1 MTDYTPL
8 HNRQRTHLAET
19 D

>member
-8 HNRQRTHLAET
+8 HNRQRTHLAKT